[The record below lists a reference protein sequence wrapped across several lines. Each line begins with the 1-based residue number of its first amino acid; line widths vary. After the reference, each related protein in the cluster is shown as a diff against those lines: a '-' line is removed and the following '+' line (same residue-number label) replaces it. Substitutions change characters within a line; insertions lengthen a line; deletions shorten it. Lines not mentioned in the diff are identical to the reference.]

1 MYEELFYKRLTQLR
15 LQKGVSAR
23 DMSLTLGQ
31 SSGYI
36 NKLENKQML
45 PSMMVFF
52 YICDY
57 FNISPKE
64 FFDDDLKTP
73 AVMRM
78 LVNDLKQL
86 NDEQITNVAAI
97 VRDMKK

>member
-1 MYEELFYKRLTQLR
+1 
-15 LQKGVSAR
+15 
-23 DMSLTLGQ
+23 
-31 SSGYI
+31 
-36 NKLENKQML
+36 
-45 PSMMVFF
+45 MMVFF

-78 LVNDLKQL
+78 LVSDLKQL

>member
-15 LQKGVSAR
+15 LKKGVSAR
-23 DMSLTLGQ
+23 DMSLPLGQ

-78 LVNDLKQL
+78 LVSDLKQL